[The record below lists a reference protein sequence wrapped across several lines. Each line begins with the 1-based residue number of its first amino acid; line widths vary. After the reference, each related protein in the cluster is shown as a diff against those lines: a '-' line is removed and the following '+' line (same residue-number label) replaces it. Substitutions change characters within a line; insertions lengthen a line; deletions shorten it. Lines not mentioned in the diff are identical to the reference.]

1 MDGPSAWIAPS
12 IAFRGTLKKYV
23 AIPALVLILVTGCGA
38 PQAAPESSESP
49 SSSALP
55 QTPKSSATTEPAK
68 AAFQVSEETTCTQL
82 LGTDS
87 DGPLFGAISLVTEL
101 SEESDGAAVLD
112 SARLL
117 KEEVSGIA
125 EHASGEMVPLLSEL
139 LAPMDDIIGL
149 ADGTQA
155 SSDMDMTA
163 WKAAATELLTVCGP
177 YDTGSGSQAVPT
189 PTTSKAD
196 EVSAAYPGYPLIVN
210 VASLDWRVANSLEGR
225 LVDGQV
231 VALAPGLYTPFNP
244 NVPDLKSYY
253 ESGGVTGDSA
263 MKNAVLPNSGGSTWS
278 GVLPGAEEP
287 Q

>member
-1 MDGPSAWIAPS
+1 M
-12 IAFRGTLKKYV
+12 
-23 AIPALVLILVTGCGA
+23 
-38 PQAAPESSESP
+38 
-49 SSSALP
+49 
-55 QTPKSSATTEPAK
+55 
-68 AAFQVSEETTCTQL
+68 SEETTCTQL
-82 LGTDS
+82 LGPDS
-87 DGPLFGAISLVTEL
+87 DGPLFGTISLVTEL

-112 SARLL
+112 NARLIE
-117 KEEVSGIA
+117 EEVSGIA
-125 EHASGEMVPLLSEL
+125 EHASDDMAPLLAEL
-139 LAPMDDIIGL
+139 SAPLDDIIGL

-155 SSDMDMTA
+155 SSDFDMTA

-177 YDTGSGSQAVPT
+177 YDSGSGSQAAPA

-196 EVSAAYPGYPLIVN
+196 EISAAYPGYPLIVN
-210 VASLDWRVANSLEGR
+210 VASLDWRVANAMEGR

-231 VALAPGLYTPFNP
+231 VALAPGLYTPYNP

-253 ESGGVTGDSA
+253 ESGGVSGDSA